1 MKEIFYPDLHFLF
14 RALKFCIRIHISY
27 FGHPTKKSKS
37 ADDLDSHLS
46 IDFLKTGSGQKEKS
60 EQFRIRIRVCERKE
74 RGVYPDPDPKFFVFL
89 FYRILFAEFYIRAD
103 CFAFSL
109 IRYRYGLK
117 KKPKRLH
124 RIFLHPFGN
133 FNLSMKPEKTEY
145 HVFVNFLFRD
155 FFLRQ

>member
-1 MKEIFYPDLHFLF
+1 M
-14 RALKFCIRIHISY
+14 
-27 FGHPTKKSKS
+27 
-37 ADDLDSHLS
+37 
-46 IDFLKTGSGQKEKS
+46 
-60 EQFRIRIRVCERKE
+60 
-74 RGVYPDPDPKFFVFL
+74 YPDPDPKFFVFL

-155 FFLRQ
+155 FFFETVNG